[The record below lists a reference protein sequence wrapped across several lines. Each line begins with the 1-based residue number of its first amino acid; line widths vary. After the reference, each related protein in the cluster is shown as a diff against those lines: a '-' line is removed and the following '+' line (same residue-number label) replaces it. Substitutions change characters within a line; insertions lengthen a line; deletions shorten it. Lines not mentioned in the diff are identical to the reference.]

1 MSWISI
7 IIKHINSVLY
17 CTGKVKFDVFAFLF
31 GSVLVS
37 ALHFLLHA
45 ERDERAGGCVERVKS
60 LRMRAAT
67 SVRGMRE
74 ANGKWREWI
83 RKLFVSH
90 FFSIRVES
98 TQVSPIVKFL
108 HPVYRSSCAASR
120 RWIGFNWNCKNKLS
134 FSHLLTLEC
143 FKDEGEWNGKTRRR
157 LTDIFIY
164 SLLRS
169 DDKSRTN
176 IWLSMHWNE
185 ELGCKC
191 LKTENP
197 SSRFFTLN
205 HFRPLFRLVALN
217 LPCAVL
223 MLLLLLYWCMISILK
238 LYPLST
244 LFTLIIVVR
253 SAFLHFEFVQLVLRI
268 SRVLFAFA
276 LMRIE

>member
-1 MSWISI
+1 MDTKI
-7 IIKHINSVLY
+7 VCL
-17 CTGKVKFDVFAFLF
+17 T
-31 GSVLVS
+31 
-37 ALHFLLHA
+37 
-45 ERDERAGGCVERVKS
+45 
-60 LRMRAAT
+60 
-67 SVRGMRE
+67 
-74 ANGKWREWI
+74 
-83 RKLFVSH
+83 

-134 FSHLLTLEC
+134 FAHLLTLEC

-244 LFTLIIVVR
+244 RLTRRALGFPSFRIRAVVVT
-253 SAFLHFEFVQLVLRI
+253 HFPGALCLRFNAN
-268 SRVLFAFA
+268 RVKDVRATQRKTHRA
-276 LMRIE
+276 A